1 MSGVKTV
8 NVDAQEYRRLREQAA
23 RASTLQAANA
33 ALNRLNESLSN
44 SVNRASSQI
53 SGMQTNINNLNAR
66 IASNAAAAS
75 KETQALRTQLQNEV
89 KNRNTALAQQAQQYQ
104 RQLDTARQDFRDTV
118 STMRQEFNSSLEQT
132 REEMATAMEVNN
144 QRLENVISRN
154 NARIRSEINDLR
166 TTVQDMDAHI
176 AAIDATL
183 AASHADAE
191 ALRAQ
196 AEEFMRVAQQL
207 NEDSQ
212 TYRCEILLPGQFSQV
227 RQALTQAQSDIKIPG
242 NEAVARNNAR
252 IAYQSALE
260 FHDRIIRA
268 EQEWILHRQAAQQ
281 SVAAAQAQIES
292 SREVTVGQ
300 RKTPI
305 DADYWSCGDL
315 TRLEGEAGR
324 LEAQLN
330 SQDNSLED
338 LDQIRSAG
346 ETISDEALDAAAF
359 AMAASINSQNRI
371 TMNANLG
378 RQLKERAGLSLVSQ
392 SYQGGDQRA
401 AHRMHLRNNVTGFEM
416 IITQT
421 PIVSADGTMSIDVDS
436 HITCFGTN
444 NAQIADQIART
455 ALQIVVGDRA
465 NGPITTAPGYA
476 TQVSDQV
483 SAADMPAWRTETNPD
498 VARPVAHPSKK
509 PQTAVT

>member
-8 NVDAQEYRRLREQAA
+8 SVDAQEYRRLRDQAS
-23 RASTLQAANA
+23 RASTLQSANA
-33 ALNRLNESLSN
+33 ALSRMNDSLTSSMNNANR
-44 SVNRASSQI
+44 QI
-53 SGMQTNINNLNAR
+53 NAMQNNINSLNRR

-75 KETQALRTQLQNEV
+75 KETQALRVQLQNEV
-89 KNRNTALAQQAQQYQ
+89 KQRNDQLAQQSQQHQ
-104 RQLDTARQDFRDTV
+104 QQINA
-118 STMRQEFNSSLEQT
+118 MRQEMNQNS
-132 REEMATAMEVNN
+132 A
-144 QRLENVISRN
+144 RLQN
-154 NARIRSEINDLR
+154 EINSMHRNVRNL
-166 TTVQDMDAHI
+166 DAHI

-183 AASHADAE
+183 AASRADAD
-191 ALRAQ
+191 ALREQAQ
-196 AEEFMRVAQQL
+196 EFMRVAEQL
-207 NEDSQ
+207 NEDSA
-212 TYRCEILLPGQFSQV
+212 TYRCEILLPGQFANV
-227 RQALTQAQSDIKIPG
+227 RRALTQAQSDIQIPG

-252 IAYQSALE
+252 LAYQSALE
-260 FHDRIIRA
+260 FHDRIVRA
-268 EQEWILHRQAAQQ
+268 EQEWILHQQAAQQ
-281 SVAAAQAQIES
+281 AVAAAQAQIES
-292 SREVTVGQ
+292 SREVTVGE

-305 DADYWSCGDL
+305 NTDYWSCGDL
-315 TRLEGEAGR
+315 TRLEGEASR

-330 SQDNSLED
+330 SEENSLED

-346 ETISDEALDAAAF
+346 EVITDEALDAAAF

-455 ALQIVVGDRA
+455 ALQIVVGDRC
-465 NGPITTAPGYA
+465 NGPITTAAGYE
-476 TQVSDQV
+476 TRVSDQV
-483 SAADMPAWRTETNPD
+483 SAGDMPAWRTETNPD
-498 VARPVAHPSKK
+498 VARPVHRSGSRSG
-509 PQTAVT
+509 TAVT